1 MIEFVSGRHRR
12 IHTNPSTGSGGRGA
26 RNANANNVVNAG
38 VTQQHIATTI
48 QTSNGQ
54 ATIQLIPVQ
63 VAAQQFRGAQ
73 LTTTSHWIQTQQQ
86 NNSNN
91 TNNNSGNS
99 GANNSS
105 SPPTPTPTTTS

>member
-1 MIEFVSGRHRR
+1 MYVSGRHRR

-26 RNANANNVVNAG
+26 RNANANNIINAG
-38 VTQQHIATTI
+38 VAQQHIATTI
-48 QTSNGQ
+48 QTSQGP

-63 VAAQQFRGAQ
+63 VAAPQFRGTQ
-73 LTTTSHWIQTQQQ
+73 LTTAAQWAQAQQQQ

-91 TNNNSGNS
+91 TNNSGNS
-99 GANNSS
+99 GANNNS